1 MAQRSSPRPYLRVMA
16 QEIQWEGAQ
25 VTNDTALHNILSP
38 EHALWVPLSDRSWSV
53 VLHGRRFKVEVEKG
67 PDAEGNATVR
77 INGVRKDIR
86 VLDERTQLLEKMGM
100 SVTTS
105 AGSGDVTAP
114 MPGKVLEVLVEPG
127 HAVEEGQPLL
137 VLEAMKMENVIKA
150 TVAGTVSGV
159 PVHQGDAVEKGALLI
174 GFVA

>member
-1 MAQRSSPRPYLRVMA
+1 MGQRSSPQPYLRVMA

-25 VTNDTALHNILSP
+25 VTNNTALQDILSP
-38 EHALWVPLSDRSWSV
+38 EHAQWTALSDRSWSV

-100 SVTTS
+100 SVVSS
-105 AGSGDVTAP
+105 AAAGDVHAP
-114 MPGKVLEVLVEPG
+114 MPGKVLQVLVEPG
-127 HAVEEGQPLL
+127 LAVEEGQPLL

-150 TVAGTVSGV
+150 TAAGAVSEV
-159 PVHQGDAVEKGALLI
+159 PVHEGDAVEKGSLLV
-174 GFVA
+174 GFEL